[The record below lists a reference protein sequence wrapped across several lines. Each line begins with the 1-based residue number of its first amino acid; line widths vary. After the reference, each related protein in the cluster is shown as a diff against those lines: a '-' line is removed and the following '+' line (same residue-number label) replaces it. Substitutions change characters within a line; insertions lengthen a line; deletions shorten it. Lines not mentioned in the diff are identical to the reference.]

1 MFFGSV
7 IGSIGGITFA
17 LTGGASKSTGPL
29 GDPAG
34 DPEEADVSILKTEVP
49 FGPYLALAAGV
60 FALFQPQLAH
70 WYFGR

>member
-1 MFFGSV
+1 M
-7 IGSIGGITFA
+7 
-17 LTGGASKSTGPL
+17 TGGGATAPAPL
-29 GDPAG
+29 GEPAG

-70 WYFGR
+70 WYFSR